1 MLFFAQSAQSRVT
14 QALIFCKGTVQ
25 KTNKQNGLGNYFRR
39 NEKIRF
45 LNLRQDLE
53 YNLFNND
60 SKCGDCEYD
69 SAYVNYRSEGVFDK
83 SSDEAECWR
92 CRAVNIP
99 FDGTAQTPR
108 FRSPLYPDY
117 GSRLYCLE
125 GWGVGE
131 VPREGLASLL
141 GRGSNGVKVLY
152 TLLRDC
158 GVFIFNLLYYSKNA
172 APPRAG
178 GLAL

>member
-1 MLFFAQSAQSRVT
+1 MSCGEYSVRWNRADP
-14 QALIFCKGTVQ
+14 ALSV
-25 KTNKQNGLGNYFRR
+25 
-39 NEKIRF
+39 
-45 LNLRQDLE
+45 
-53 YNLFNND
+53 
-60 SKCGDCEYD
+60 S
-69 SAYVNYRSEGVFDK
+69 
-83 SSDEAECWR
+83 
-92 CRAVNIP
+92 
-99 FDGTAQTPR
+99 
-108 FRSPLYPDY
+108 YPDY

-125 GWGVGE
+125 GWGGGGGPWGRPSPPFRGGGRG

>member
-1 MLFFAQSAQSRVT
+1 M
-14 QALIFCKGTVQ
+14 
-25 KTNKQNGLGNYFRR
+25 
-39 NEKIRF
+39 
-45 LNLRQDLE
+45 RQDLE

-60 SKCGDCEYD
+60 FKCGDCEYD
-69 SAYVNYRSEGVFDK
+69 SAYVNHRSEGIFDK
-83 SSDEAECWR
+83 SSDEADVGDVV
-92 CRAVNIP
+92 RALAV
-99 FDGTAQTPR
+99 
-108 FRSPLYPDY
+108 SYPDY
-117 GSRLYCLE
+117 GSRLYCLQE
-125 GWGVGE
+125 WGGG

>member
-1 MLFFAQSAQSRVT
+1 M
-14 QALIFCKGTVQ
+14 
-25 KTNKQNGLGNYFRR
+25 
-39 NEKIRF
+39 
-45 LNLRQDLE
+45 
-53 YNLFNND
+53 
-60 SKCGDCEYD
+60 
-69 SAYVNYRSEGVFDK
+69 
-83 SSDEAECWR
+83 
-92 CRAVNIP
+92 NIP

-108 FRSPLYPDY
+108 FRSPTPIMALDY
-117 GSRLYCLE
+117 TAWKG
-125 GWGVGE
+125 G

-152 TLLRDC
+152 ATLLRDC

>member
-1 MLFFAQSAQSRVT
+1 M
-14 QALIFCKGTVQ
+14 
-25 KTNKQNGLGNYFRR
+25 
-39 NEKIRF
+39 
-45 LNLRQDLE
+45 RQDLE

-69 SAYVNYRSEGVFDK
+69 SACVNHRSEGVFDK
-83 SSDEAECWR
+83 SSDEAD
-92 CRAVNIP
+92 VGDVVP
-99 FDGTAQTPR
+99 FDYFDRTARTPR
-108 FRSPLYPDY
+108 LRSPTPIMALDY
-117 GSRLYCLE
+117 TAWKG
-125 GWGVGE
+125 GGGG

>member
-1 MLFFAQSAQSRVT
+1 M
-14 QALIFCKGTVQ
+14 
-25 KTNKQNGLGNYFRR
+25 
-39 NEKIRF
+39 
-45 LNLRQDLE
+45 RQDLE

-69 SAYVNYRSEGVFDK
+69 SAYVNHRSEGVFDK

-108 FRSPLYPDY
+108 FRSPTPIMALDY
-117 GSRLYCLE
+117 T
-125 GWGVGE
+125 VGRVGGGG

>member
-1 MLFFAQSAQSRVT
+1 M
-14 QALIFCKGTVQ
+14 
-25 KTNKQNGLGNYFRR
+25 
-39 NEKIRF
+39 
-45 LNLRQDLE
+45 
-53 YNLFNND
+53 
-60 SKCGDCEYD
+60 
-69 SAYVNYRSEGVFDK
+69 
-83 SSDEAECWR
+83 
-92 CRAVNIP
+92 NIP

-108 FRSPLYPDY
+108 FRSPTPIMALDY
-117 GSRLYCLE
+117 TAWKG
-125 GWGVGE
+125 G

-172 APPRAG
+172 APLRAG

>member
-1 MLFFAQSAQSRVT
+1 MSCGEYPVRWNRGDP
-14 QALIFCKGTVQ
+14 ALSV
-25 KTNKQNGLGNYFRR
+25 
-39 NEKIRF
+39 
-45 LNLRQDLE
+45 
-53 YNLFNND
+53 
-60 SKCGDCEYD
+60 S
-69 SAYVNYRSEGVFDK
+69 
-83 SSDEAECWR
+83 
-92 CRAVNIP
+92 
-99 FDGTAQTPR
+99 
-108 FRSPLYPDY
+108 YPDY

-125 GWGVGE
+125 GWGWGGGGV
-131 VPREGLASLL
+131 VLREGLASLL

>member
-1 MLFFAQSAQSRVT
+1 M
-14 QALIFCKGTVQ
+14 
-25 KTNKQNGLGNYFRR
+25 
-39 NEKIRF
+39 
-45 LNLRQDLE
+45 
-53 YNLFNND
+53 
-60 SKCGDCEYD
+60 
-69 SAYVNYRSEGVFDK
+69 
-83 SSDEAECWR
+83 
-92 CRAVNIP
+92 NIP

-108 FRSPLYPDY
+108 FRSPTLIMALDY
-117 GSRLYCLE
+117 TAWE
-125 GWGVGE
+125 GGGGG

-158 GVFIFNLLYYSKNA
+158 RVFIFNLLYYSKNA

>member
-1 MLFFAQSAQSRVT
+1 MSCGEYPVRWNRADP
-14 QALIFCKGTVQ
+14 ALSV
-25 KTNKQNGLGNYFRR
+25 
-39 NEKIRF
+39 
-45 LNLRQDLE
+45 
-53 YNLFNND
+53 
-60 SKCGDCEYD
+60 S
-69 SAYVNYRSEGVFDK
+69 
-83 SSDEAECWR
+83 
-92 CRAVNIP
+92 
-99 FDGTAQTPR
+99 
-108 FRSPLYPDY
+108 YPDY
-117 GSRLYCLE
+117 GSRLYCLL
-125 GWGVGE
+125 GRVGGGG

>member
-1 MLFFAQSAQSRVT
+1 MCYFSHKVPNLAWPRRLFFARVPRKRQINKT
-14 QALIFCKGTVQ
+14 ASEITSVGMNKFDFWIWGKILNRTSSTMTLNVGTVNMILLMLITVV
-25 KTNKQNGLGNYFRR
+25 KVFLTNLVTKPNVGDVVRWISRSMEPRRPRAFGL
-39 NEKIRF
+39 
-45 LNLRQDLE
+45 L
-53 YNLFNND
+53 
-60 SKCGDCEYD
+60 
-69 SAYVNYRSEGVFDK
+69 
-83 SSDEAECWR
+83 
-92 CRAVNIP
+92 
-99 FDGTAQTPR
+99 PR
-108 FRSPLYPDY
+108 LWLSIILLGR
-117 GSRLYCLE
+117 
-125 GWGVGE
+125 VGRGGG